1 MMAETLALALMALM
15 AGVVV
20 WARDLVHAV
29 LALSLFSTIL
39 SLQYL
44 WLHAP
49 DVAMTE
55 AALGAGLST
64 VVFLVAIRRIGGRPH
79 E

>member
-1 MMAETLALALMALM
+1 MSPRDIALTLMALM
-15 AGVVV
+15 AAVVV
-20 WARDLVHAV
+20 FARKLVHAV
-29 LALSLFSTIL
+29 IGLSLFSTIL
-39 SLQYL
+39 TLQYL

-64 VVFLVAIRRIGGRPH
+64 IVFLVALQRAGGNSDG
-79 E
+79 